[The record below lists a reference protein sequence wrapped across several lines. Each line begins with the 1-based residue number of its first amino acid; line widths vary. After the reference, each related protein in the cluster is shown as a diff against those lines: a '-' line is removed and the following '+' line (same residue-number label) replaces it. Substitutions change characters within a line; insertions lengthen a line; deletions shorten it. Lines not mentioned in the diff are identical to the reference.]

1 METRPN
7 MTDPDWAAARRH
19 LQQDPTMRRIISAIG
34 PCTLRPRRDHFVL
47 LCKSIYSQQISSTV
61 ANVLFGRFREHFP
74 RRRPT
79 PQRVFDLLTTGAD
92 AQLKGTGLS
101 RQKKAYLIDLSQ
113 HFLSNAIPNHRLS
126 RLDDEEIIKRLTAV
140 KGIGRWT
147 AEMFLIFVLN
157 RPDVLPV
164 DDLGLQRAAKQAYG
178 LKGMP
183 KAKQFIKLA
192 DKWRPYR
199 TIASWYLWHAAD
211 GDDAG
216 W

>member
-1 METRPN
+1 METAPD
-7 MTDPDWAAARRH
+7 MTDPNWTAARRH
-19 LQQDPTMRRIISAIG
+19 LEQDPTMRRIIGAVG

-47 LCKSIYSQQISSTV
+47 LCKSIYSQQISSAV
-61 ANVLFGRFREHFP
+61 ATVLFGRFREHFP

-79 PQRVFDLLTTGAD
+79 PQRVFDLLTTGTD
-92 AQLKGTGLS
+92 AQLKGCGLS
-101 RQKKAYLIDLSQ
+101 RQKKAYLIDLSK
-113 HFLSNAIPNHRLS
+113 HFLSEAIPNHRLS
-126 RLDDEEIIKRLTAV
+126 RLDDEEIVKRLTAV

-164 DDLGLQRAAKQAYG
+164 DDLGLQRAVKQAYG

-183 KAKQFIKLA
+183 KAKQFIKLGE
-192 DKWRPYR
+192 KWRPYR
-199 TIASWYLWHAAD
+199 TIASWYLWHAVDGAD
-211 GDDAG
+211 GG

>member
-1 METRPN
+1 
-7 MTDPDWAAARRH
+7 MTAPDWTPARRH
-19 LQQDPTMRRIISAIG
+19 LEQDPTMHRIISAVG

-47 LCKSIYSQQISSTV
+47 LCKSIYSQQISSAV
-61 ANVLFGRFREHFP
+61 ATVLFGRFREHFP

-79 PQRVFDLLTTGAD
+79 PQRVFDLLTTGTE
-92 AQLKGTGLS
+92 AQLKGCGLS
-101 RQKKAYLIDLSQ
+101 RQKKAYLIDLSK
-113 HFLSNAIPNHRLS
+113 HFLSEAIPNHRLS

-157 RPDVLPV
+157 RPDILPL
-164 DDLGLQRAAKQAYG
+164 DDLGLQRAVKLAYG
-178 LKGMP
+178 LKSMP
-183 KAKQFIKLA
+183 NAKRFAKLGE
-192 DKWRPYR
+192 KWRPYR

-211 GDDAG
+211 GGDGG

>member
-1 METRPN
+1 M
-7 MTDPDWAAARRH
+7 
-19 LQQDPTMRRIISAIG
+19 
-34 PCTLRPRRDHFVL
+34 
-47 LCKSIYSQQISSTV
+47 
-61 ANVLFGRFREHFP
+61 
-74 RRRPT
+74 
-79 PQRVFDLLTTGAD
+79 
-92 AQLKGTGLS
+92 
-101 RQKKAYLIDLSQ
+101 
-113 HFLSNAIPNHRLS
+113 
-126 RLDDEEIIKRLTAV
+126 

-199 TIASWYLWHAAD
+199 TIASWYLWHAVD
-211 GDDAG
+211 GDAAG